1 MDVQGDC
8 ATQTVGKSAL
18 PAPSYAVAIFEL
30 KLKKQNLL

>member
-8 ATQTVGKSAL
+8 AKQAVGKTAL

-30 KLKKQNLL
+30 K